1 MDRADL
7 SAATWHKSTKSSGS
21 GSNCVEV
28 AQLPDITAIRDSKNP
43 GGAMLV
49 VQNGVFRELI
59 DDIRRGTLDPSRSL

>member
-7 SAATWHKSTKSSGS
+7 PAATWHKSTKSSGS

-28 AQLPDITAIRDSKNP
+28 AQLSDITALRDSKNP

-49 VQNGVFRELI
+49 VQNNVFRGLI
-59 DDIRRGTLDPSRSL
+59 ADIRRGTFDPSRNL

>member
-7 SAATWHKSTKSSGS
+7 SAASWHKSIKSSGS

-28 AQLPDITAIRDSKNP
+28 AQLPNITAIRDSKNP

-49 VQNGVFRELI
+49 VRNVFRELI
-59 DDIRRGTLDPSRSL
+59 ADIRRGTLDPSRSL